1 LELHVAET
9 IINMLGANDGA
20 TMVVV
25 VIVMLSSSVVFIA
38 ALTKAGASV
47 GVSVV
52 VFDAINV
59 LLGTAVVVV
68 VIVVLVTSV
77 PLLPRTSSMVKVS
90 LETTIIVEDG
100 MPVPVGGG
108 KVVLVGGAAKPRV
121 GANVVVVEN
130 MGVAA
135 VGVVTDVVLLPVV
148 LFDAGA
154 VVPVATTSGAPVGAV
169 AFMVVVVIVPLLTAA
184 PVVVLLPP
192 GALVGVRNEMGTM
205 GMVGTGGCA
214 WTTAWL
220 LFDQHSEIT
229 TTTVVSGQLSRRC

>member
-9 IINMLGANDGA
+9 IINILGANDGA
-20 TMVVV
+20 TMVV
-25 VIVMLSSSVVFIA
+25 MLLSSSVVFIVI
-38 ALTKAGASV
+38 KVAGGSV
-47 GVSVV
+47 GVPVV

-77 PLLPRTSSMVKVS
+77 PLLPRTFSMVKVS
-90 LETTIIVEDG
+90 LTTIIVDG

-121 GANVVVVEN
+121 GANVVEVEK
-130 MGVAA
+130 MGVATGVA
-135 VGVVTDVVLLPVV
+135 PVGVVTDVVLLPVV

-154 VVPVATTSGAPVGAV
+154 VVPVATTSGAPVGALV
-169 AFMVVVVIVPLLTAA
+169 AFMVVVIVPLTAA

-214 WTTAWL
+214 
-220 LFDQHSEIT
+220 
-229 TTTVVSGQLSRRC
+229 